1 MALKATA
8 EEWSQYYDI
17 AARRRRDLGGVPL
30 TQYVRRKSS
39 QQKAMF
45 IGSSLFL
52 LVLVTVLYT
61 VLAS

>member
-8 EEWSQYYDI
+8 EEWSQYYDV
-17 AARRRRDLGGVPL
+17 AARRRRDMGGDPL
-30 TQYVRRKSS
+30 TRYIRKKSS

-45 IGSSLFL
+45 IGSSVFL